1 MRRSMAVA
9 ATALVWTWPTGMAAQ
24 PASRA
29 SPDVTRPFEVRWSLK
44 GTGVFTRPSQEG
56 LWRWRIE
63 PTVPVGARATIE
75 FAYEHRLAVFDE
87 GGRSPAGLPVLSP
100 DRAPAYRLTPLD
112 WQIAGGERAS
122 WRHEI
127 DRALVRLPV
136 GRLRLDAGR
145 QAIGWGRGVV
155 FGAVDLFAPFSPFE
169 VDREWRRGVDGLRA
183 DVQFRPRQRL
193 VALDASDF

>member
-9 ATALVWTWPTGMAAQ
+9 ATALEGTWPTGMAAQ

-87 GGRSPAGLPVLSP
+87 GGRPRQIEAPRFRRDGLKAGN
-100 DRAPAYRLTPLD
+100 R
-112 WQIAGGERAS
+112 IAGPAV
-122 WRHEI
+122 I
-127 DRALVRLPV
+127 DQM
-136 GRLRLDAGR
+136 DATTVIPPG
-145 QAIGWGRGVV
+145 
-155 FGAVDLFAPFSPFE
+155 FAAK
-169 VDREWRRGVDGLRA
+169 VDGCGNLVIAGVEGRA
-183 DVQFRPRQRL
+183 
-193 VALDASDF
+193 A